1 MGAAAELERRFAA
14 QGPATEG
21 SFRVPPE
28 PDMDPTPGSGPP
40 SHRKSSLE
48 MPQRMAELRG
58 NIMSSLS
65 LSRHRDRDGG
75 GGGEGR
81 SKGNS
86 PSPPRSPRG
95 AGGGGFGGAGG
106 LMRTLSGGLRHKIGD
121 SGGDGA
127 GVYAAARVS
136 PRIPAM
142 PSPTPSFRDA
152 DAEDE
157 QPGLPVSTSA
167 PGNGKAAHVEGDHP
181 PVDVSAAAAAAA
193 AARDKA
199 AREARHAGRGAL
211 AGCFFCCCPLAGCGG
226 LDDVDVAAPG
236 AATPLPMRG
245 PPAASPFQP
254 ALSRV
259 SERVSEE
266 QQAALSRNS
275 TAGIGGGAT
284 RGSLPM
290 LDAAE
295 EVDDDEEDDGSLV
308 FYDVR
313 ENFSVYSGYSGA
325 ADSRAQSDVEE

>member
-14 QGPATEG
+14 QGPAAEG
-21 SFRVPPE
+21 SYRVPPD

-65 LSRHRDRDGG
+65 LNRHRDRDG

-95 AGGGGFGGAGG
+95 TGGGGFGGAGG
-106 LMRTLSGGLRHKIGD
+106 LMRTLSGGLRHKMGD
-121 SGGDGA
+121 GGGGDG
-127 GVYAAARVS
+127 GGFPSAARVS
-136 PRIPAM
+136 PRIPAI

-167 PGNGKAAHVEGDHP
+167 PGNGKASHFGGDQP
-181 PVDVSAAAAAAA
+181 LVDVSAAASAAA

-199 AREARHAGRGAL
+199 AREARHAGRLLRRAGELLSLQRLQRRGRL
-211 AGCFFCCCPLAGCGG
+211 AGAERRGGVTCVLSHVNWTHPLRPFTAACRRRWRACRTCHLLCP
-226 LDDVDVAAPG
+226 PG
-236 AATPLPMRG
+236 
-245 PPAASPFQP
+245 
-254 ALSRV
+254 
-259 SERVSEE
+259 
-266 QQAALSRNS
+266 
-275 TAGIGGGAT
+275 
-284 RGSLPM
+284 
-290 LDAAE
+290 
-295 EVDDDEEDDGSLV
+295 
-308 FYDVR
+308 
-313 ENFSVYSGYSGA
+313 
-325 ADSRAQSDVEE
+325 